1 VKPIKQICIIA
12 GEASGDLHGASLVK
26 ALKESGGALVFFG
39 LGGPRLREAGVE
51 MVYPPPLNVVGFTE
65 VVAKIAQLFR
75 AFQKVKQT
83 LVQRSADLLVLIDYP
98 EFNLR
103 LARFAHRRNIP
114 VLFYISPQV
123 WAWRAGRVK
132 TIARV
137 VDRMAVIL
145 PFEKEF
151 YRARGMAVEFV
162 GHPLGDV
169 LEETLALKEDPK
181 LPGAGPESTVIGLL
195 PGSRPTEVN
204 QILPVLLA
212 TAWALKQR
220 FSGPLV
226 FWLPIAPS
234 LDPLVIRGKAAPYQA
249 QGLDLQ
255 LISGGS
261 PAALKRCAL
270 ALVASGTATLEAAIL
285 GVPMIIVYKVSAV
298 NYWIAKRLI
307 KVPYI
312 GLVNWI
318 AGEKIISE
326 YVQGQAH
333 PEALT
338 DAALQLLND
347 PVQREDLRTKMA
359 LVREK
364 LGGPGASRRVAR
376 MALEMLSG

>member
-1 VKPIKQICIIA
+1 MKPIKQICIIA

-26 ALKESGGALVFFG
+26 ALKESGRSLVFFG

-65 VVAKIAQLFR
+65 VVAKIAHIFR
-75 AFQKVKQT
+75 AFQRVKQT
-83 LVQRSADLLVLIDYP
+83 LVDRSADLLVLIDYP
-98 EFNLR
+98 ELNLR
-103 LARFAHRRNIP
+103 LARFAHQRNIP

-145 PFEKEF
+145 PFEEEF
-151 YRARGMAVEFV
+151 YRARGLAVEFV
-162 GHPLGDV
+162 GHPLWDV
-169 LEETLALKEDPK
+169 LEEALSREEDPG
-181 LPGAGPESTVIGLL
+181 LSGAEPESTIIGLL

-204 QILPVLLA
+204 QILPVLLD
-212 TAWALKQR
+212 TAWILKQR

-234 LDPLVIRGKAAPYQA
+234 LDPSAIREKVAPYQER
-249 QGLDLQ
+249 GLSLR
-255 LISGGS
+255 LVSGGS
-261 PAALKRCAL
+261 PAALKRCDL

-326 YVQGQAH
+326 YVQDQAL
-333 PEALT
+333 PQALAAEALT
-338 DAALQLLND
+338 LLND
-347 PVQREDLRTKMA
+347 PVQREELRTKMA
-359 LVREK
+359 RVRQK

-376 MALEMLSG
+376 LALEMLDG

>member
-1 VKPIKQICIIA
+1 VKAIKQIGIVA
-12 GEASGDLHGASLVK
+12 GEASGDLHGASLVR
-26 ALKESGGALVFFG
+26 ALKESGKPLAFFG

-65 VVAKIAQLFR
+65 VVAKIAQIFR

-83 LVQRSADLLVLIDYP
+83 LVDRSADLLVLIDYP
-98 EFNLR
+98 ELNLR

-145 PFEKEF
+145 PFEEAF
-151 YRARGMAVEFV
+151 YRDRGMAVEFV
-162 GHPLGDV
+162 GHPLVDI
-169 LEETLALKEDPK
+169 LEETHSLKEDPE
-181 LPGAGPESTVIGLL
+181 LDDAGPESTVIGLL

-204 QILPVLLA
+204 QILPVLLD
-212 TAWALKQR
+212 TAWSLKQR

-234 LDPLVIRGKAAPYQA
+234 LDPLVIREKAAPYQA
-249 QGLDLQ
+249 RGLSLR
-255 LISGGS
+255 LISGIS
-261 PAALKRCAL
+261 PTALKRCDL

-285 GVPMIIVYKVSAV
+285 GVPMIIVYKVSAI

-307 KVPYI
+307 QVPYI

-326 YVQGQAH
+326 YVQEQAH

-338 DAALQLLND
+338 EEAWRLLND
-347 PVQREDLRTKMA
+347 PVRREELRAKMA
-359 LVREK
+359 LVRQK
-364 LGGPGASRRVAR
+364 LGGPGASSRVAR